1 MGADYKGQDKA
12 IAELS
17 ALSREAKEFLNHHI
31 CNPLNVVIVGV
42 EATKHEI
49 EREAV
54 GLDTDHLVAAEKAAW
69 HIIDDLHMA
78 GIRNTRR

>member
-31 CNPLNVVIVGV
+31 GNSLNIVIVGIEV
-42 EATKHEI
+42 DNKEMAT
-49 EREAV
+49 
-54 GLDTDHLVAAEKAAW
+54 DAAW